1 MQIKNT
7 EYWDF
12 IPTAVSSTLYDQVK
26 SDLILPNP
34 KCTQDSAKWW
44 NSKYE
49 ILKYEILNT
58 NKFNSSRKYANFCDW
73 KRKALMFAISS
84 YSSCTSCRL
93 LKRVSDQ
100 QKDWKGL
107 VLKELIENVAL
118 FLTVSQT
125 EPSLVQRVGKNPS
138 MAILG
143 TEFPYMFKR
152 NRYYF
157 RSVSLSPKKNHFL
170 FKVVFPL
177 ALRIFF
183 LMVQWVSC
191 ERERSWLES
200 KNIYSL
206 LKPVR
211 AQERCVPSCHIWLWI
226 SQRSLHLNWFI
237 SVKKNNLKSLNVN
250 KLYNSFLKLMF
261 ANNQTRRC

>member
-1 MQIKNT
+1 MLLCFLQCLKQSHPWSKGW
-7 EYWDF
+7 EK
-12 IPTAVSSTLYDQVK
+12 IPVWQFWEQNFHICLKGTDTTLD
-26 SDLILPNP
+26 
-34 KCTQDSAKWW
+34 
-44 NSKYE
+44 
-49 ILKYEILNT
+49 
-58 NKFNSSRKYANFCDW
+58 
-73 KRKALMFAISS
+73 
-84 YSSCTSCRL
+84 
-93 LKRVSDQ
+93 
-100 QKDWKGL
+100 
-107 VLKELIENVAL
+107 L
-118 FLTVSQT
+118 FLCHQ
-125 EPSLVQRVGKNPS
+125 
-138 MAILG
+138 
-143 TEFPYMFKR
+143 
-152 NRYYF
+152 
-157 RSVSLSPKKNHFL
+157 KKKHFL

-200 KNIYSL
+200 KNTYSL